1 MKALF
6 GGSALCGATHAAASY
21 SAFPFQFLARSVMLL
36 LWFLV
41 FVFGYLKFENIKNLN
56 KHNKK
61 NPLDNISIVQSFSCF

>member
-1 MKALF
+1 MKARFCTVRCNTRRRFL
-6 GGSALCGATHAAASY
+6 LC
-21 SAFPFQFLARSVMLL
+21 FPFQFLARSVMLL